1 MYEVLDKVSSTKGS
15 DERIFLVLCKTTYS
29 LNSLLSYSPDQESDA
44 GPYRELYATYER
56 DINEV
61 MEIHILEKK

>member
-15 DERIFLVLCKTTYS
+15 DEIIFSRTLQDNLFPQLT
-29 LNSLLSYSPDQESDA
+29 SYSSDQESDA